1 MGKIDKERLKSLGID
16 RLTDLLFDIAQR
28 DDAIEKRLLVATASN
43 SELAKKVRSQISGL
57 KRIKKFY
64 DWKSVRNL
72 CEKVELTLEA
82 IEMLDVEPAKGFEI
96 VVSFFE
102 TDNSVYGNCD
112 DSSGTIADLYT
123 HDAVNQLIRFG
134 KQCDDKPWL
143 ADQIF
148 ELNQSDD
155 YGVRDCTLA
164 AACEFL
170 PESETR
176 KLINRYCELAAEQ
189 DQEDL
194 PANDWNRP
202 SRRYWCA
209 AEALAKGIN
218 DGSLYE
224 MAKKSAWGKADLN
237 AAAWNDIAKVY
248 LKADD
253 PKTALQKL
261 ANIKSNDHFKSY
273 ETEQIRI
280 ETHEALGNTNEVSA
294 ILQKRFLKSPSS
306 KTLGELSELLSA
318 KKLKAVVAELL
329 KNFNDDFKLDLSFL
343 EFALAELDLKTAE
356 KYLLARFEQIDGE
369 RYYILPDLAKQFAA
383 KNSSLAATLIFR
395 ALADSILKRAV
406 SKNYKIA
413 VGYIKR
419 MAKLDESITNWKK
432 HPTHEDYLNGLREN
446 HSRKSAFWS
455 KMK

>member
-1 MGKIDKERLKSLGID
+1 
-16 RLTDLLFDIAQR
+16 LFDIAQR

-43 SELAKKVRSQISGL
+43 TELAKRVRSQISGL

-64 DWKSVRNL
+64 DWKSVSKLR
-72 CEKVELTLEA
+72 EKVELTLET
-82 IEMLDVEPAKGFEI
+82 IEALDVQPAKGFEI

-102 TDNSVYGNCD
+102 TDNTVYGNCD
-112 DSSGTIADLYT
+112 DSSGTIGDLYKYS
-123 HDAVNQLIRFG
+123 AVNQLIRFG

-143 ADQIF
+143 AEQIF
-148 ELNQSDD
+148 QLNQSNG
-155 YGVRDCTLA
+155 YGVRDGILT

-176 KLINRYCELAAEQ
+176 KLINRYCELAAET
-189 DQEDL
+189 DRHE
-194 PANDWNRP
+194 PATEEWNQP
-202 SRRYWCA
+202 SRRYWYA
-209 AEALAKGIN
+209 VEELAEGIN
-218 DGSLYE
+218 DGPLYE
-224 MAKKSAWGKADLN
+224 IAKKSAWGKAEYN
-237 AAAWNDIAKVY
+237 AAAWNDIAMVY
-248 LKADD
+248 LKAGD

-261 ANIKSNDHFKSY
+261 ANIVSNDHFKSY
-273 ETEQIRI
+273 ETEQLRI
-280 ETHEALGNTNEVSA
+280 EIHNALGNTDEVSA

-369 RYYILPDLAKQFAA
+369 RYYILPDLAKQFVA
-383 KNSSLAATLIFR
+383 NDSPLAATLIFR

-413 VGYIKR
+413 VGYIKQ
-419 MAKLDESITNWKK
+419 MAKLDKSITNWKK
-432 HPTHEDYLNGLREN
+432 HPSHEGYLNGLRTD
-446 HSRKSAFWS
+446 HARKSAFWS
-455 KMK
+455 KME